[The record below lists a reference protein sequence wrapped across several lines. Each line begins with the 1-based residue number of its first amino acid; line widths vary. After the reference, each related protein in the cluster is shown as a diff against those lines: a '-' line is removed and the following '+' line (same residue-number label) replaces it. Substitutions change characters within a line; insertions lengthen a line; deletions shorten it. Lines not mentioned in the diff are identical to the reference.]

1 MKYAILD
8 IGANSIRLCV
18 YEGTKNNFKTLFTK
32 KVMAGL
38 AYYVKND
45 EMSNQGIIEASNV
58 INEFKELVNNF
69 NIENFHIFATA
80 SFRNITNTEFVVM
93 EIEKLTGETIEV
105 ISGEDEALY
114 GFTGAKL
121 KVKAK
126 SGIVIDIGGGSTEIV
141 DFEKDKVNYAQS
153 LPIGS
158 LNLYSMYVSEFLPT
172 DKEQRNI
179 KNKIQKILKDV
190 DIKQTNTICGVGGT
204 IKAALKLTNSYFKLN
219 KDNTIIKREQMEE
232 IKKILLNKPQKAKN
246 IIIKACPDRV
256 HTIIPGIL
264 IVDEILKRT
273 NAKEIV
279 VSKYGVREGYL
290 CQKIMQ

>member
-1 MKYAILD
+1 
-8 IGANSIRLCV
+8 
-18 YEGTKNNFKTLFTK
+18 
-32 KVMAGL
+32 
-38 AYYVKND
+38 
-45 EMSNQGIIEASNV
+45 MSNQGIIEASNV

-80 SFRNITNTEFVVM
+80 SFRNITNTEFVVE

-172 DKEQRNI
+172 EKEQRNI

-290 CQKIMQ
+290 CQKIMQQ